1 MRLTEGDLQ
10 ITFNNAIV
18 CRKFDDH
25 LAHGLSHCMKAVDFI
40 VELHDRYPNSK
51 QWSNRFVH
59 RIGVFDIAA
68 WNHKFPDY
76 QIVRLSSLNGI

>member
-40 VELHDRYPNSK
+40 VELHDR
-51 QWSNRFVH
+51 
-59 RIGVFDIAA
+59 
-68 WNHKFPDY
+68 
-76 QIVRLSSLNGI
+76 